1 MIDPSLAD
9 SFRNTLFAGKYNL
22 LLGSGVSLKSHDSHG
37 KLLRGTE
44 ELRRDICNI
53 TGAKPETS
61 LSRAYNLLTPQQRQ
75 SELIDRYSH
84 CRPGKEL
91 LPLRQFLWKR
101 IFTFNIDDVIENLY
115 YRHDDRAQELT
126 TLNFDSAFEPD
137 TKTSELQCIHLHGFV
152 KRHESGFVFSHNEY
166 ARVLQ
171 GNNPWMLL
179 LSEILPSDSFIIAGT
194 SLNEIDLEYYLARRT
209 SSTPRRGRGPSLL
222 IEPNPDAAT
231 RSDCKKYELT
241 LVKAEFDQFLEW
253 IKETFSHRPSASGLT
268 VPPIENLFRATLPPR
283 TLLRFFSDFELV
295 QPETEIRDRNTAPRS
310 YMYGAEP
317 TWADIREHLDVERDA
332 NQVAMNWLTA
342 WLEQPSDHERLLL
355 ISDGP
360 ATGKSTLLKRVGHDL
375 ASLGRVVLNV
385 RTLDKVDVR
394 TAVFCLRQRT
404 SPTVILIDNFADC
417 ARQFRDLFEEIGSNT
432 DVAII
437 GVERA
442 YRREHVDVVMSD
454 VRMTVKKL
462 GDPTTGELDQLLEKY
477 WTSGLVA
484 DMTFRD
490 RQHAIGVLRNEPIA
504 MAVCRVLNDY
514 RPLDRIVD
522 SIWEAATETQQRI
535 YLTCALARHCYA
547 AGVRRSI
554 LQVIAGTDFSI
565 DDSLSERCPLPLAVH
580 PSNDDFVLPQ
590 SVVVADQV
598 LVRVSRQNRDL
609 TIDVFTGLAKGI
621 AGRVNR
627 NAIKRR
633 TPETRLAGRLFDAD
647 KIVRPLLAGRSEDFY
662 VAAKDAW
669 EWNSRYWE
677 QRALLIADRDIRT
690 ALQFARHAV
699 AIEVHPFPLTTL
711 GTVLLKRLDSVNKAE
726 RVSIFAEAFSVLSRA
741 ISIERGDA
749 RVTVRPFST
758 LLTGTSRFLENGG
771 SLTLEQHDA
780 IRSYADDARY
790 RYGGDVGIE
799 AAIKK
804 LDSVM

>member
-9 SFRNTLFAGKYNL
+9 SFRNALFAGKYNL
-22 LLGSGVSLKSHDSHG
+22 LLGSGVSLKSHDGHG

-44 ELRRDICNI
+44 ELRGDICKI

-61 LSRAYNLLTPQQRQ
+61 LSRAYSLLTPQQRQ
-75 SELIDRYSH
+75 SELLDRYSH
-84 CRPGKEL
+84 CKPGREL

-115 YRHDDRAQELT
+115 RHNDRAQDLT

-152 KRHESGFVFSHNEY
+152 KRYESGFVFSHNEY

-171 GNNPWMLL
+171 ENNPWMLL

-222 IEPNPDAAT
+222 IEPSPDAAT
-231 RSDCKKYELT
+231 RADCEKYELT
-241 LVKAEFDQFLEW
+241 LVKAEFDQFLAW
-253 IKETFSHRPSASGLT
+253 IEGEFSHRPSASRLT
-268 VPPIENLFRATLPPR
+268 VPPIENLFRSTLSPR

-295 QPETEIRDRNTAPRS
+295 QPETEIRDRDIAPRS

-317 TWADIREHLDVERDA
+317 TWSDIREHLDVERDA
-332 NQVAMNWLTA
+332 NRVAMSWLTT

-385 RTLDKVDVR
+385 RTLDNIDVR
-394 TAVFCLRQRT
+394 TAASCLRKRT
-404 SPTVILIDNFADC
+404 SPTVILTDNFADC
-417 ARQFRDLFEEIGSNT
+417 ARQFRDLLEEIGSST

-442 YRREHVDVVMSD
+442 YRKEHIDVVMSD
-454 VRMTVKKL
+454 VRMAVEKI
-462 GDPTTGELDQLLEKY
+462 GNPTTGELSQLLEKY
-477 WTSGLVA
+477 WRSGLVA
-484 DMTFRD
+484 DMRLIRN
-490 RQHAIGVLRNEPIA
+490 RQHAIGSLRSEPIA
-504 MAVCRVLNDY
+504 MAVCRILNDY

-522 SIWEAATETQQRI
+522 SIWETATETQRRI

-554 LQVIAGTDFSI
+554 LQVIAGTDFSV
-565 DDSLSERCPLPLAVH
+565 DALLSEQCPLPLVIH

-590 SVVVADQV
+590 SVVVADRV
-598 LVRVSRQNRDL
+598 LVRASRQDRDL
-609 TIDVFTGLAKGI
+609 TIDVFTSLAKGI

-627 NAIKRR
+627 QAIKRR
-633 TPETRLAGRLFDAD
+633 TPEARLAGRLFDAD

-662 VAAKDAW
+662 IAAKDAW

-677 QRALLIADRDIRT
+677 QRALLITDRDIRT

-726 RVSIFAEAFSVLSRA
+726 GESTFAEAFNVLSQA
-741 ISIERGDA
+741 ISMERGNA

-771 SLTLEQHDA
+771 NLTLEQHDA
-780 IRSYADDARY
+780 IRNYADDARY

-799 AAIKK
+799 GAIKK
-804 LDSVM
+804 LDSLM